1 MLDAPLYK
9 RKIVVEEKE
18 TIVHSDD
25 FDAPGKDL
33 IVRLHVYELYSGCMY
48 LTLDIH
54 NDFESYL
61 DALSRHLDL

>member
-9 RKIVVEEKE
+9 RKIVVDEKE

-33 IVRLHVYELYSGCMY
+33 TVRLHVYELYSGCMY

-54 NDFESYL
+54 ND
-61 DALSRHLDL
+61 

>member
-33 IVRLHVYELYSGCMY
+33 TVEALHVK
-48 LTLDIH
+48 
-54 NDFESYL
+54 
-61 DALSRHLDL
+61 